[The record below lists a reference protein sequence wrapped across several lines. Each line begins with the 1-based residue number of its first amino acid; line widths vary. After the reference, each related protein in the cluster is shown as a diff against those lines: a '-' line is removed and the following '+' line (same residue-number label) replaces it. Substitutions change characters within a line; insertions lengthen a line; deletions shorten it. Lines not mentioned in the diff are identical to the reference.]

1 MSTTHQWRWRG
12 AVLLTFATAVGGFAL
27 GNPLLFVAGAVP
39 LAYVAYDYLS
49 VPLNPDLVFERTV
62 DAETAV
68 PGDEVSVR
76 LEITTESEGAAAD
89 VRVVDG
95 VPGPLP
101 VVDGS
106 PRAAVAV
113 PPNGSV
119 TLEYT
124 VRARRGV
131 HEFDDVCYQ
140 LRSVQGGHVVTESA
154 SPTGASRFR
163 CLQHLSSF
171 PLPNRTRQ
179 YVGRSESDEGGEGV
193 EFYGSREYQPGDPA
207 NRIDWN
213 RLAGTGELTTLVHR
227 EERSRSVM
235 FVLDTRPAA
244 AVGSGEGTFTAVE
257 LGTYAVERGVRALQ
271 EDNHSVGLTVIG
283 DDSAEQSFVPPGGG
297 TATRERIRYV
307 LSRVGPFVADAL
319 DAPDEENDA
328 DDSAES
334 DAPDGESD
342 DDEADTDD
350 ESDMGDEPGSEG
362 NDADDTQSP
371 EAAGGDGRE
380 ADPAE
385 VTDGGEDPIER
396 LVADVDAR
404 TQVVLVSPVLDAEPV
419 RLVERLEKHGYAST
433 VLSPDVTGEATW
445 GSRTAALD
453 RRARLLELQSQ
464 DAPVVDWDPEESL
477 GMALVRGAA
486 EPDRT
491 GADATGVTE
500 DA

>member
-1 MSTTHQWRWRG
+1 MSTTYQWRWRG

-27 GNPLLFVAGAVP
+27 GQPLLFVAGAVP

-49 VPLNPDLVFERTV
+49 VSPDSDLVFERHV

-68 PGDEVSVR
+68 PGDEVGVR
-76 LEITTESEGAAAD
+76 LEITTESEGVAAD

-119 TLEYT
+119 TIEYT
-124 VRARRGV
+124 VRARRGI
-131 HEFDDVCYQ
+131 HEFDDARYQ
-140 LRSVQGGHVVTESA
+140 LRSVQGGHVMTESA
-154 SPTGASRFR
+154 SPMGASRLR
-163 CLQHLSSF
+163 CLQYLPSF

-179 YVGRSESDEGGEGV
+179 YVGPSASDEGGEGV

-235 FVLDTRPAA
+235 FVLDGHQAA

-271 EDNHSVGLTVIG
+271 EDNHSVGLAVIG
-283 DDSAEQSFVPPGGG
+283 DDSVERSFVPPGGG
-297 TATRERIRYV
+297 TTTRERIRYV
-307 LSRVGPFVADAL
+307 LSRIGPFVADAL
-319 DAPDEENDA
+319 DTPNEEDDTDASTENDTPSDEIDA
-328 DDSAES
+328 DS
-334 DAPDGESD
+334 
-342 DDEADTDD
+342 
-350 ESDMGDEPGSEG
+350 EPGSEG
-362 NDADDTQSP
+362 SDVDNTQSP
-371 EAAGGDGRE
+371 EAAGGDRRE

-385 VTDGGEDPIER
+385 VTDGGGDPVER
-396 LVADVDAR
+396 LVADVDTRA
-404 TQVVLVSPVLDAEPV
+404 QVVLVSPILDAEPV

-453 RRARLLELQSQ
+453 RRARLLELQSL

-486 EPDRT
+486 GPNQTD
-491 GADATGVTE
+491 ADATEVTE

>member
-12 AVLLTFATAVGGFAL
+12 AVLLTFATAVGGLAL
-27 GNPLLFVAGAVP
+27 GHPLLFVAGAVP

-49 VPLNPDLVFERTV
+49 VPPEPALAFERHV

-68 PGDEVSVR
+68 PGDEVQVR
-76 LEITTESEGAAAD
+76 LEIASESEGVAAD

-113 PPNGSV
+113 PPNGTA

-131 HEFDDVCYQ
+131 HEFDDVRYQ
-140 LRSVQGGHVVTESA
+140 LRSVQGGHVVTETA
-154 SPTGASRFR
+154 SPTGAGRLR
-163 CLQHLSSF
+163 CLQHLPSF
-171 PLPNRTRQ
+171 PLPERTRQ
-179 YVGRSESDEGGEGV
+179 YVGRSASDEGGEGV

-227 EERSRSVM
+227 EERSRSVV
-235 FVLDTRPAA
+235 FVLDARPAA

-271 EDNHSVGLTVIG
+271 EDNHSVGLAVLG
-283 DDSAEQSFVPPGGG
+283 DDGAERSFVPPGGG
-297 TATRERIRYV
+297 TATRERIRHV

-319 DAPDEENDA
+319 EAPDEESYA
-328 DDSAES
+328 DDSVES
-334 DAPDGESD
+334 DADEES
-342 DDEADTDD
+342 DTDD
-350 ESDMGDEPGSEG
+350 ETA
-362 NDADDTQSP
+362 ADDTPTS
-371 EAAGGDGRE
+371 EATSGDGRE
-380 ADPAE
+380 AEPAE
-385 VTDGGEDPIER
+385 VTDGGEGPVER
-396 LVADVDAR
+396 LVADVDTRA
-404 TQVVLVSPVLDAEPV
+404 QVVVVSPVLDAEPV
-419 RLVERLEKHGYAST
+419 RLVERLAKRGYAAT

-453 RRARLLELQSQ
+453 RRARLLELQSL
-464 DAPVVDWDPEESL
+464 DAPVVDWDPEEAL

-486 EPDRT
+486 GPDRT
-491 GADATGVTE
+491 DADATGVTE